1 MADIDTGI
9 VVGSPSSIHFGAQ
22 YPLPF
27 RVLFLTCSTVFAF
40 ATNLH
45 LLAFLGIDTAL
56 VLDVRLDD
64 YTRVNTSHPP
74 RAVTA
79 PFAHPSR
86 LYPPIYGLAAVGM
99 LWTLLGWSVFLK
111 LSGGLVDQMVKWRAV
126 PAITAVVVALATVCP
141 WNVLYRK
148 ERLMFVSFEDLFL
161 QGPRCMKSL
170 RRTVLSPIRSAVPFC
185 DVILADILT
194 SSAKVLGDVW
204 VSGCLLFTPATSFD
218 MDGVAEDACARVF
231 MVPIMTSLPYMFR
244 FRQCISEVVSGSTPT
259 PRKSMLNALKYAS
272 AFPVIFLSAM
282 QAHYGDPFEEADRQ
296 KDAWIGRTTLFN
308 LWILAVAV
316 NSLYS
321 FWWDVTN
328 DWGLSLLTRQG
339 WSASPTAS
347 YSFLSSPAPSRMLQT
362 TISRSAAATAHAAH
376 ARTRSTH
383 TSLHVPGSTPSV
395 NSTLV
400 KAITLDAQFPP
411 PPSRPLSPTTDAL
424 TPSRSA
430 HRTHHHH
437 HSRAY
442 STAAAPN
449 VTFPFLRPVLLLPDP
464 SIYYLAIVID
474 LVLRFT
480 WSLKM
485 SSHLHSIHEIE
496 SGIFLMEALEVFRRW
511 MWVYFRLEWEA
522 VRKGGGDSETNPSSA
537 LDKEDGE
544 SSTFRPRLGVNG
556 LTNGTSEEE
565 IELLRRVQ
573 RRDDIYRDESLPLE
587 EELIGAISSEED
599 DETGLGIVV
608 PNPGLVK

>member
-1 MADIDTGI
+1 MANIDAGPI

-27 RVLFLTCSTVFAF
+27 RVLFLTCSTVFGF

-74 RAVTA
+74 RAVNA
-79 PFAHPSR
+79 PFAHPSK
-86 LYPPIYGLAAVGM
+86 LYPPIYGLAAAGM
-99 LWTLLGWSVFLK
+99 LWTLLGWSVFIK
-111 LSGGLVDQMVKWRAV
+111 LSGGVVDQMVKWRAV
-126 PAITAVVVALATVCP
+126 PAITAVVVAIVTVCP
-141 WNVLYRK
+141 RNVLYRK
-148 ERLMFVSFEDLFL
+148 ERFMFL
-161 QGPRCMKSL
+161 RSL

-231 MVPIMTSLPYMFR
+231 MVPIMTSLPYLFR
-244 FRQCISEVVSGSTPT
+244 FRQCISEIASGSTPT

-272 AFPVIFLSAM
+272 VFPVIFLSAM
-282 QAHYGDPFEEADRQ
+282 QAHYGDPYEEADRQ

-347 YSFLSSPAPSRMLQT
+347 YSFLPSPALSRMPQT
-362 TISRSAAATAHAAH
+362 TTSRSAAAIAHAAH
-376 ARTRSTH
+376 ARTQSVH
-383 TSLHVPGSTPSV
+383 TSLHVPGSAPPAH
-395 NSTLV
+395 STLV
-400 KAITLDAQFPP
+400 KAITLDAQYPP
-411 PPSRPLSPTTDAL
+411 PPSRPLSPTTDAS

-430 HRTHHHH
+430 HRTPHHH

-442 STAAAPN
+442 STAATPN

-464 SIYYLAIVID
+464 SIYYLAILID

-511 MWVYFRLEWEA
+511 MWVYLRMEWEA
-522 VRKGGGDSETNPSSA
+522 VRKGGGGLGTNPSSA
-537 LDKEDGE
+537 MDKEDGE
-544 SSTFRPRLGVNG
+544 SSTFRPRLGANG
-556 LTNGTSEEE
+556 LNSTGSSEEE
-565 IELLRRVQ
+565 IELVRRAQ
-573 RRDDIYRDESLPLE
+573 RRDEGGYRDESLPLE
-587 EELIGAISSEED
+587 EELIGMVSSEEV

-608 PNPGLVK
+608 PNPGLTK